1 MWNGYVAKISGG
13 DFLFFHASQKC
24 NECTVAIVD
33 QNKMWSHPKP
43 YRIPIKIKISV
54 VLKNLPMYRKEL
66 LKQAPYYIL

>member
-33 QNKMWSHPKP
+33 QKQNVVAPQT
-43 YRIPIKIKISV
+43 IS
-54 VLKNLPMYRKEL
+54 NSD
-66 LKQAPYYIL
+66 QN